1 MRAAALLGLLA
12 LAACAGGRAEM
23 PVPAGVAESDPR
35 VVPCRREAAA
45 APQVREIARR
55 QPTINY
61 GDAYD
66 RWRDD
71 MKWAERNGFI
81 ACLVREGALTQVPS
95 GVAPVQSG
103 NFGYDDRTPPSP
115 LNALPQA
122 TRPAPSGY

>member
-1 MRAAALLGLLA
+1 MRTARLLALLA

-23 PVPAGVAESDPR
+23 PVPTGVSESDPR
-35 VVPCRREAAA
+35 VVACRRESAAS
-45 APQVREIARR
+45 PTVREIARR
-55 QPTINY
+55 QPPLTY

-81 ACLVREGALTQVPS
+81 ACLVREGALAQVPS

-103 NFGYDDRTPPSP
+103 NFGFDDRTPPLP
-115 LNALPQA
+115 PNALPQA
-122 TRPAPSGY
+122 PRPQPTGY

>member
-1 MRAAALLGLLA
+1 
-12 LAACAGGRAEM
+12 M
-23 PVPAGVAESDPR
+23 PVPQGVAEGDPR

-55 QPTINY
+55 QPPVTY

-66 RWRDD
+66 RWRED

-81 ACLVREGALTQVPS
+81 ACLVREGALAQLPS
-95 GVAPVQSG
+95 GVAPPVQSG
-103 NFGYDDRTPPSP
+103 NFGYDDRTPPQP

-122 TRPAPSGY
+122 PRPQPTGY